1 LKLMPDNGTVQRRI
15 GETMPETSVKAV
27 TIAKQRFE
35 LDSGRVER
43 AVRRALPEPIAS
55 HYVVIDRRRYPPKQ
69 AIGLVTGL
77 DRADF
82 TSHQARRIL
91 MGLGFAV
98 GRRRPPSADLHDVE
112 LAGAE
117 RRVAGIQRSPATSAG
132 PAARR
137 RELAET
143 LRSFRGQWVAIGDGE
158 LLVAAPTPKEVV
170 GWLAQHGRQAE
181 SMFRVPEDELALGGL
196 APL

>member
-1 LKLMPDNGTVQRRI
+1 MT
-15 GETMPETSVKAV
+15 ETATHTV

-35 LDSGRVER
+35 LRRDSVER
-43 AVRRALPEPIAS
+43 ATRQVLPEPISS
-55 HYVVIDRRRYPPKQ
+55 HYVVVGSRRYPPKQ
-69 AIGLVTGL
+69 VIGLVTGL

-82 TSHQARRIL
+82 TSHQARRVL

-98 GRRRPPSADLHDVE
+98 GRRHVPPLSTRGEA
-112 LAGAE
+112 AKI
-117 RRVAGIQRSPATSAG
+117 GISPDIGGGSG
-132 PAARR
+132 SSPVDRE

-143 LRSFRGQWVAIGDGE
+143 LRSLRGEWVATKDGE
-158 LLVAAPTPKEVV
+158 LLVAAPTPKELV
-170 GWLAQHGRQAE
+170 GWLARHDRRAD

>member
-1 LKLMPDNGTVQRRI
+1 
-15 GETMPETSVKAV
+15 MPETSAKSV
-27 TIAKQRFE
+27 TIAKRHFA
-35 LDSGRVER
+35 LRGRDVER
-43 AVRRALPEPIAS
+43 AVRPVLPEPITS
-55 HYVVIDRRRYPPKQ
+55 HYVVIDSRRYPPKQ

-82 TSHQARRIL
+82 TSHQARRVL

-98 GRRRPPSADLHDVE
+98 GRRRPTSTGE
-112 LAGAE
+112 RAG
-117 RRVAGIQRSPATSAG
+117 RRQSGAPGPEVAPDT
-132 PAARR
+132 AARR

-143 LRSFRGQWVAIGDGE
+143 LRAFRGQWVAVADDE
-158 LLVAAPTPKEVV
+158 LLVAASTPREVV
-170 GWLAQHGRQAE
+170 GWLAQHGRRAD